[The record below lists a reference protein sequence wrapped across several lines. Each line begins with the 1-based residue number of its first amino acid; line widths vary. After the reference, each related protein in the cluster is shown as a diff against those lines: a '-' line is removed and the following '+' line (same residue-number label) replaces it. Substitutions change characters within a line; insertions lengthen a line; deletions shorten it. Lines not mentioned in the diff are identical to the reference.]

1 MIIYPQESDD
11 GLAGK
16 ISASNSISYA
26 SIVEPCDIT
35 PTQKSKIK
43 VSASV
48 SDADLYYVQ
57 SILVSS
63 SWNRNDD
70 IFDKSEVWAARAT
83 PEDKP
88 TNLEHDENTIIGHIT
103 SNWPID
109 TEGKTIAE
117 DIDMDDLPEKFHI
130 VTGSV
135 IYKAYSTPELKERAE
150 KLIAEIENGTKYVS
164 MECYFKGFDYGLTNK
179 VTGEYKV
186 LARNE
191 DTAYLT
197 KYLRAYGGSG
207 EQDNYKLGRV
217 LRSITFSGK
226 GFVDK
231 PANPDSIIFQRQMID
246 DLFEEKNDNLLNSG
260 VVDNKPITSED
271 TENIIMS
278 ENIEKQVAEISD
290 KLDTVAASCDQTE
303 EAKTLASEL
312 EKTNQTLEA
321 AMNEKEEELKKE
333 KSKSEELETLATKM
347 EEEKARKEEEMA
359 EMKKKEDKSKA
370 ELEEILASKAEL
382 EEALKAAQ
390 TSLEEANEV
399 IAGYKMKEEEQ
410 AKKEKMMS
418 RKANLVEA
426 GLDDDA
432 ASAAV
437 EKFESLDDE
446 SFESMTSLLA
456 AMKPKEEEKA
466 KKEET
471 EAGMPPAL
479 KEALEKKKEKEEKEK
494 ASESDELEEAESAL
508 EEVEAEETVDLSVGS
523 DESETESAEASVR
536 AELVEFVSARLG
548 NTSK

>member
-11 GLAGK
+11 GLAAK
-16 ISASNSISYA
+16 ISASKSITYA
-26 SIVEPCDIT
+26 SIVEPCDIEQNKQLKT
-35 PTQKSKIK
+35 K
-43 VSASV
+43 VAASI

-70 IFDKSEVWAARAT
+70 VFDKAEVWAARAT

-109 TEGKTIAE
+109 LEGKTIADE
-117 DIDMDDLPEKFHI
+117 TSLDDLPEKFHI

-135 IYKAYSTPELKERAE
+135 IYRAYSTPELKERAE
-150 KLIAEIENGTKYVS
+150 RLIAEIENGTKYVS

-179 VTGEYKV
+179 ITGEYKV

-191 DTAYLT
+191 DTSYLT
-197 KYLRAYGGSG
+197 KYLRAYGGKG
-207 EQDNYKLGRV
+207 EQEDYKIGRV
-217 LRSITFSGK
+217 LRNITFSGK

-231 PANPDSIIFQRQMID
+231 PANPDSIIFQRQLID
-246 DLFEEKNDNLLNSG
+246 DLLKEKNDNLSNSG

-321 AMNEKEEELKKE
+321 AMKK
-333 KSKSEELETLATKM
+333 KD
-347 EEEKARKEEEMA
+347 EEMA
-359 EMKKKEDKSKA
+359 EMKKVKSEELETELEALAVKKDEEMAVMKKKTMAEIEEVEARMKEKDEELNKVKS
-370 ELEEILASKAEL
+370 ELEEVT
-382 EEALKAAQ
+382 EALAVMK
-390 TSLEEANEV
+390 
-399 IAGYKMKEEEQ
+399 KEEE
-410 AKKEKMMS
+410 ARMKKEKAIK

-426 GLDDDA
+426 GLEDDA

-437 EKFESLDDE
+437 ERFESLDDE
-446 SFESMTSLLA
+446 AFESMTSLLA
-456 AMKPKEEEKA
+456 TMKPAQAEEVEAEEDAEA
-466 KKEET
+466 K
-471 EAGMPPAL
+471 MPPAL
-479 KEALEKKKEKEEKEK
+479 KEALEKKKEEKEK

>member
-1 MIIYPQESDD
+1 MIIYPHETDD
-11 GLAGK
+11 GLAEK
-16 ISASNSISYA
+16 ISASSTISYA

-35 PTQKSKIK
+35 QSQKSKIK
-43 VSASV
+43 VAASV

-70 IFDKSEVWAARAT
+70 IFDKAEVWAARAT

-117 DIDMDDLPEKFHI
+117 DIGMDDLPEKFHI

-150 KLIAEIENGTKYVS
+150 RLIAEIENGTKYVS

-179 VTGEYKV
+179 ITNEYKV

-191 DTAYLT
+191 ETAYLT
-197 KYLRAYGGSG
+197 KHLRAYGGSG
-207 EQDNYKLGRV
+207 EQDQYKLGRV

-231 PANPDSIIFQRQMID
+231 PANPDSIIFQRQLID
-246 DLFEEKNDNLLNSG
+246 DLLEEKNDNLSNSG
-260 VVDNKPITSED
+260 VVHNKPITSED

-290 KLDTVAASCDQTE
+290 KLDTVAASCEYTE

-321 AMNEKEEELKKE
+321 AMKE
-333 KSKSEELETLATKM
+333 KDEMLEAKSEELETLATKM
-347 EEEKARKEEEMA
+347 EEEKAKKDKEMATKEE
-359 EMKKKEDKSKA
+359 KSKS
-370 ELEEILASKAEL
+370 ELEEVLASKTEL

-399 IAGYKMKEEEQ
+399 IAGYKMKEEEM
-410 AKKEKMMS
+410 AKKEMLAK

-426 GLDDDA
+426 GLEDDA

-446 SFESMTSLLA
+446 AFDAMTSILA
-456 AMKPKEEEKA
+456 TLKSAKTEEVVEAKED
-466 KKEET
+466 T
-471 EAGMPPAL
+471 EAAMPPAL
-479 KEALEKKKEKEEKEK
+479 KEALEKKKKEEKEK
-494 ASESDELEEAESAL
+494 ASELEEAESAL
-508 EEVEAEETVDLSVGS
+508 EEVEAEETVDLSVGN

-536 AELVEFVSARLG
+536 SELVEFVSARLG
-548 NTSK
+548 NTSKS

>member
-1 MIIYPQESDD
+1 MIIYPQETDD
-11 GLAGK
+11 GLAAK
-16 ISASNSISYA
+16 ITASTSISYA

-35 PTQKSKIK
+35 PNQKSKIK

-70 IFDKSEVWAARAT
+70 IFDRAEVWAARAT

-109 TEGKTIAE
+109 LDGKTIAD
-117 DIDMDDLPEKFHI
+117 DIDIDDLPEKFHI

-150 KLIAEIENGTKYVS
+150 RLIAEIENGTKYVS

-179 VTGEYKV
+179 ITGEYKV

-197 KYLRAYGGSG
+197 KHLRAYGGSG

-217 LRSITFSGK
+217 LRNITFSGK

-231 PANPDSIIFQRQMID
+231 PANPDSIIFQRQLID
-246 DLFEEKNDNLLNSG
+246 DLLDKKNDNLSNSG

-271 TENIIMS
+271 MENIIMS
-278 ENIEKQVAEISD
+278 ENIEKRVAEISD

-321 AMNEKEEELKKE
+321 AMKEKEEMLEA
-333 KSKSEELETLATKM
+333 KSEELETLAMKM
-347 EEEKARKEEEMA
+347 EEEVKSKKELMA
-359 EMKKKEDKSKA
+359 EMKNKEDKSKA

-410 AKKEKMMS
+410 AKKDMLMK

-446 SFESMTSLLA
+446 AFESMTSLLA

-466 KKEET
+466 KKHEET
-471 EAGMPPAL
+471 EAAMPPAL
-479 KEALEKKKEKEEKEK
+479 KEALEKKKKEEKEK

>member
-16 ISASNSISYA
+16 ISASNSITYA

-35 PTQKSKIK
+35 QNKQLKTK
-43 VSASV
+43 VAASI

-70 IFDKSEVWAARAT
+70 VFDKAEVWAARAT

-109 TEGKTIAE
+109 LEGKTIADE
-117 DIDMDDLPEKFHI
+117 TSLDDLPEKFHI

-135 IYKAYSTPELKERAE
+135 IYRAYSTPELKERAE
-150 KLIAEIENGTKYVS
+150 RLIAEIENGTKYVS

-179 VTGEYKV
+179 ITGEYKV

-191 DTAYLT
+191 ETAYLS
-197 KYLRAYGGSG
+197 KYLKAYGGRG
-207 EQDNYKLGRV
+207 EQEDYKIGRV
-217 LRSITFSGK
+217 LRNITFSGK

-231 PANPDSIIFQRQMID
+231 PANPDSIIFQRQLIE
-246 DLFEEKNDNLLNSG
+246 DLLDKKNDNLSNSG

-321 AMNEKEEELKKE
+321 AMKEKEEMLEA
-333 KSKSEELETLATKM
+333 KSEELETLAMKM
-347 EEEKARKEEEMA
+347 EEEVKSKKELMA
-359 EMKKKEDKSKA
+359 EMKNKEDKSKA

-410 AKKEKMMS
+410 ARKDMLMK

-446 SFESMTSLLA
+446 AFESMTSLLA
-456 AMKPKEEEKA
+456 TMKPAQAEEDAEA
-466 KKEET
+466 K
-471 EAGMPPAL
+471 MPPAL
-479 KEALEKKKEKEEKEK
+479 KEALEKKKEEKEK

-508 EEVEAEETVDLSVGS
+508 EEVEADETVDLSVGS
-523 DESETESAEASVR
+523 DASETESAEASVR

>member
-16 ISASNSISYA
+16 ISASNSITYA
-26 SIVEPCDIT
+26 SIVEPCDIKQNKQLKT
-35 PTQKSKIK
+35 K
-43 VSASV
+43 VAASI

-70 IFDKSEVWAARAT
+70 VFDKAEVWAARAT

-109 TEGKTIAE
+109 LEGKTIADE
-117 DIDMDDLPEKFHI
+117 TSLDDLPEKFHI

-135 IYKAYSTPELKERAE
+135 IYRAYSTPELKERAE
-150 KLIAEIENGTKYVS
+150 RLIAEIENGTKYVS

-179 VTGEYKV
+179 ITGEYKV

-191 DTAYLT
+191 ETAYLS
-197 KYLRAYGGSG
+197 KYLRAYGGRG
-207 EQDNYKLGRV
+207 EQEDYKIGRV
-217 LRSITFSGK
+217 LRNITFSGK

-231 PANPDSIIFQRQMID
+231 PANPDSIIFQRQLIE
-246 DLFEEKNDNLLNSG
+246 DLLDKKNDNLSNSG

-321 AMNEKEEELKKE
+321 AMKEKEEMLEA
-333 KSKSEELETLATKM
+333 KSEELETLAKKM
-347 EEEKARKEEEMA
+347 EEEKAKKDKEMA
-359 EMKKKEDKSKA
+359 EMKDKTQS
-370 ELEEILASKAEL
+370 ELEEVLASKTEL

-410 AKKEKMMS
+410 ARKEKMMS

-437 EKFESLDDE
+437 ERFESLDDE
-446 SFESMTSLLA
+446 AFESMTSLLA
-456 AMKPKEEEKA
+456 TMKPAQAEEVEAEEDAEA
-466 KKEET
+466 K
-471 EAGMPPAL
+471 MPPAL
-479 KEALEKKKEKEEKEK
+479 KEALEKKKEEKEK

-508 EEVEAEETVDLSVGS
+508 EEVEADETVDLSVGS
-523 DESETESAEASVR
+523 DASETESAEASVR